1 MTVKLGTVEFYQAMG
16 DALND
21 DPVWADKGKN
31 IDFDMAYK
39 YEAPIEGQFFVS
51 FDKGKVT
58 DVREASQEDLDK
70 ADFLISG
77 SSDVWR
83 GCFDGSIN
91 LRRRS
96 GLKSVRCSMGG
107 RRSEGRAV
115 TDPLTG
121 DQVFSSKHWV
131 FP

>member
-1 MTVKLGTVEFYQAMG
+1 MTVKLGSVEFYQAMA
-16 DALND
+16 DELNS
-21 DPVWADKGKN
+21 DPVWAEKGKN

-51 FDKGKVT
+51 FEQGKVT
-58 DVREASQEDLDK
+58 AVRDASQEDLDS

-91 LRRRS
+91 PTVAMTRGKLRVR
-96 GLKSVRCSMGG
+96 GKMAQMLKNMPAFMYIQETMGKI
-107 RRSEGRAV
+107 E
-115 TDPLTG
+115 
-121 DQVFSSKHWV
+121 FE
-131 FP
+131 

>member
-1 MTVKLGTVEFYQAMG
+1 MAVKLGTVQFYEAMA
-16 DALND
+16 DALNN

-58 DVREASQEDLDK
+58 TVRDASQQDLDG

-91 LRRRS
+91 PTVAMTRGKLRVR
-96 GLKSVRCSMGG
+96 GKMAQMLKNMPAFMYIQETMGKI
-107 RRSEGRAV
+107 E
-115 TDPLTG
+115 
-121 DQVFSSKHWV
+121 FE
-131 FP
+131 

>member
-1 MTVKLGTVEFYQAMG
+1 MAVKLGTVEFYQAMA
-16 DALND
+16 DALNAD
-21 DPVWADKGKN
+21 EVWAEKGKK

-51 FDKGKVT
+51 FDQGKVVA
-58 DVREASQEDLDK
+58 VRDASQEDLDK

-91 LRRRS
+91 PTVAMTRGKLRVR
-96 GLKSVRCSMGG
+96 GKMAQMLKNMPAFMYIQETMGKI
-107 RRSEGRAV
+107 E
-115 TDPLTG
+115 
-121 DQVFSSKHWV
+121 FE
-131 FP
+131 

>member
-1 MTVKLGTVEFYQAMG
+1 MTVKLGTVEFYQAMA
-16 DALND
+16 DALNN

-39 YEAPIEGQFFVS
+39 YEAPVEGQFYVS
-51 FDKGKVT
+51 FDEGKVT
-58 DVREASQEDLDK
+58 EVRDASQEDIDT

-91 LRRRS
+91 PTVAMTRGKLRVR
-96 GLKSVRCSMGG
+96 GKMAQMLKNMPAFMYIQETMGKIDF
-107 RRSEGRAV
+107 E
-115 TDPLTG
+115 
-121 DQVFSSKHWV
+121 
-131 FP
+131 

>member
-1 MTVKLGTVEFYQAMG
+1 MAVKFGTLEFYEAMG
-16 DALND
+16 EALNE
-21 DPVWADKGKN
+21 DPVWAEKGKN

-51 FDKGKVT
+51 FDKGRVVA
-58 DVREASQEDLDK
+58 VRDASQEDLDK

-91 LRRRS
+91 PTVAMTRGKLRVR
-96 GLKSVRCSMGG
+96 GKMAQMLKNMPAFMYIQETMGKI
-107 RRSEGRAV
+107 E
-115 TDPLTG
+115 
-121 DQVFSSKHWV
+121 FE
-131 FP
+131 

>member
-1 MTVKLGTVEFYQAMG
+1 MPVKLGTVEFYQAMA
-16 DALND
+16 DALNS

-51 FDKGKVT
+51 FDQGKVVE
-58 DVREASQEDLDK
+58 VRDASQEDLDK

-91 LRRRS
+91 PTVAMTRGKLRVR
-96 GLKSVRCSMGG
+96 GKMAQMLKNMPAFMYIQETMAKVDF
-107 RRSEGRAV
+107 E
-115 TDPLTG
+115 
-121 DQVFSSKHWV
+121 
-131 FP
+131 